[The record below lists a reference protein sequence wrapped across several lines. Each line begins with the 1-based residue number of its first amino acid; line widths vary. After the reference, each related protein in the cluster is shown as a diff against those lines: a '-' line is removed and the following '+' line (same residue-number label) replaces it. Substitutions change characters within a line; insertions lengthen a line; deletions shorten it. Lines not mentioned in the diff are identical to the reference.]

1 MNTRSLKLWIL
12 VHKWTSL
19 ICTLFL
25 LMLCL
30 TGLPLIFWHEIEHT
44 LGDHPEAL
52 SLPPDAPLVSIDELV
67 AVAREERPSHFV
79 QYVSTEDDEPNLIGV
94 GMGESSGALE
104 TTVFFTFDTR
114 STEVLDV
121 WSREERGVMDV
132 LWQLHYDM
140 YAGLPGTLFLGFMGI
155 LFVVSLV
162 SGVVLYAPFMR
173 KLTFGTVRR
182 ERSLRT
188 RWLDLHNLLGIA
200 AMLWLLVVGGTG
212 VINTLAVPIFGHWQN
227 TELAAMTAPYEDDAA
242 TGGTGSVQRAVD
254 AARRA
259 SPDGELFFIAFPGY
273 SYAGEQH
280 FVSYMRGSTPLTSR
294 LFSPFLIDAASGR
307 VIAEGEMP
315 WYVKLL
321 LLSQPL
327 HFGDYGGLPFKIL
340 WGLFDIIAIVVLGS
354 GVYLWIK
361 KWRTSIESR
370 LEDFEPAERL
380 PTPQPVQARAP
391 VEA

>member
-1 MNTRSLKLWIL
+1 MNTRSLKVWIL

-25 LMLCL
+25 LMLCI

-52 SLPPDAPLVSIDELV
+52 PLPADAPAVSIDELV
-67 AVAREERPSHFV
+67 AVAQAQRPTHFV
-79 QYVSTEDDEPNLIGV
+79 QYVSTEEDEPKLIGV

-114 STEVLDV
+114 SPEVLDV
-121 WSREERGVMDV
+121 WTRDEQGIMDV

-140 YAGLPGTLFLGFMGI
+140 YAGLPGTLFLGFMGL
-155 LFVVSLV
+155 LFVASLV

-173 KLTFGTVRR
+173 KLAFGAIRR

-200 AMLWLLVVGGTG
+200 ALVWLLVVGATG

-227 TELAAMTAPYEDDAA
+227 TELAAMTAPYENDGAA
-242 TGGTGSVQRAVD
+242 PRSASVQSAVE

-259 SPDGELFFIAFPGY
+259 SPDSELYFIAFPGY

-280 FVSYMRGSTPLTSR
+280 FVSYMRGNSPLTSR
-294 LFSPFLIDAASGR
+294 MFYPLLIDAESGR
-307 VIAEGEMP
+307 VISEGEMP

-340 WGLFDIIAIVVLGS
+340 WGLFDIVAIIVLGS
-354 GVYLWIK
+354 GVYLWMK

-370 LEDFEPAERL
+370 LEDLHPTERM
-380 PTPQPVQARAP
+380 PDAGAAQARA
-391 VEA
+391 VLEA